1 METLGRTPRVFSQ
14 LDDFSIYLTHLAN
27 SYVAQG
33 NQQIWLVLMAA
44 VSALALWRGGEP
56 ERVAAVG
63 VLVAWFLTPLAQV
76 PIDLYDP
83 QWGMLAVDTA
93 FLGLLLTLA
102 LRSNRIWLL
111 FAAAFQLL
119 GVVIHMAIVVDPS
132 LRSLVYMR
140 GLVIWSYLVLASLAV
155 GAATTARRRTRT
167 A

>member
-1 METLGRTPRVFSQ
+1 M
-14 LDDFSIYLTHLAN
+14 DDFSIYLTHLAN

-132 LRSLVYMR
+132 LPLPARIPWHNVAAFGVQPEEIR
-140 GLVIWSYLVLASLAV
+140 PLAKAK
-155 GAATTARRRTRT
+155 AA
-167 A
+167 